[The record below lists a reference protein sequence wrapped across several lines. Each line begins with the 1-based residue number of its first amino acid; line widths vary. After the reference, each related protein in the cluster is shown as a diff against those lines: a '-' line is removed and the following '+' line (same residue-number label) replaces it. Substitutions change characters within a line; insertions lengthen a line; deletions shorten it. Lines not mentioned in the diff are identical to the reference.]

1 MSKSTDGGVTWKPT
15 VLRVE
20 MSVNVLVIDPRKP
33 NILYA
38 ALAGS
43 GYPPGGSIGGLFK
56 SADSGMS
63 WFPINNGLAELMDTR
78 SPVSTLVID
87 PADSDILYTAAPGYG
102 VFRSVDGGANWSRF
116 SDGLANLGIRALAI
130 SRGRSST
137 LYAATDGGIFAI
149 ALTPEI
155 RPRRLRGRNDP
166 N

>member
-1 MSKSTDGGVTWKPT
+1 
-15 VLRVE
+15 